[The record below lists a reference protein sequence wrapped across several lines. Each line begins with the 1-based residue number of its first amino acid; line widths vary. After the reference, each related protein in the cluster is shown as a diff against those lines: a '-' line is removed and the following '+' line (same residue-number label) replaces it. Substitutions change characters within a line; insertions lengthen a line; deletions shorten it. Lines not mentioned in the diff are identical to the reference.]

1 MGFYDRHRDMY
12 AGGRPDAAARRSN
25 RVMSFLAA
33 RGVFGWWLVRLET
46 INPKSR
52 TLLSLPL
59 VTAHVGGEYYLVSM
73 LGTGSRWVRNVL
85 AAGGLVTVTVGWR
98 RSVRL
103 VEVPVAVRAPII
115 KNYLQR
121 APGGR
126 PHIPVDKDAPL
137 PDFEAIAPD
146 FPVFEIRRR

>member
-25 RVMSFLAA
+25 RAMSFLAA

-59 VTAHVGGEYYLVSM
+59 VTADVGGVHYLVSM
-73 LGTGSRWVRNVL
+73 LGTGSRWVRNVR
-85 AAGGLVTVTVGWR
+85 AADGLVTVTVGWR
-98 RSVRL
+98 RAIRL
-103 VEVPVAVRAPII
+103 VEVPVALRAPII

-126 PHIPVDKDAPL
+126 PHIPVDKDAL
-137 PDFEAIAPD
+137 LAAFEAVAAD
-146 FPVFEIRRR
+146 FPVFEICRR

>member
-1 MGFYDRHRDMY
+1 
-12 AGGRPDAAARRSN
+12 
-25 RVMSFLAA
+25 
-33 RGVFGWWLVRLET
+33 
-46 INPKSR
+46 
-52 TLLSLPL
+52 
-59 VTAHVGGEYYLVSM
+59 M

-126 PHIPVDKDAPL
+126 PHIPVDKDATL
-137 PDFEAIAPD
+137 AEFDAIAPD